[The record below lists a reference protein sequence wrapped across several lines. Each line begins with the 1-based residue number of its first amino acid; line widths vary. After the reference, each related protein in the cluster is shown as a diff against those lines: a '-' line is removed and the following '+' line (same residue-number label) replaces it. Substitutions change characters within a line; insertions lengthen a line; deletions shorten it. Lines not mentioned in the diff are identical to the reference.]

1 MIYQLAKTSPLL
13 TGQVKMNMIMNGNKV
28 VDLQYTPISN
38 YITFNYNNSV
48 DVLNYSHSDNVKFL
62 YNKISNSFFN
72 GVSNP
77 VLTTK
82 QLHRYDTL
90 VDDTHENTYEM
101 GMKRLEYQRYKKQFE
116 FFCPFWCDSKKEFD
130 DIVFTINL
138 VNKNGRIMYSDNI
151 EFDSRISE
159 YIKNILPSLGINEEN
174 NELVFISFND
184 MTSYIKGLNAEK
196 GVVQT
201 IDTSYLV
208 KNLLERERP
217 IIETD
222 NMILSTFSQN
232 KIVCTQIFN
241 YNFVFDLY
249 DFIPISL
256 LNELICEKVNIYI
269 DMYKK
274 DSDGNLVKIEVKDI
288 YSNYEH
294 IPRYD
299 IYKNEYDKNF
309 NVLDYLKENNSL
321 NFIDKNK
328 LVQSTFHWALQNKQ
342 DSIFNLYNGFAPVN
356 TINTENIS
364 CNSISNNS
372 PDLFTDIFD
381 LNKNPFGIFK
391 FTYIDE
397 NNTLLLDF
405 SHALNDDNNYY
416 SIDIKNI
423 NEKSKEFQFFGNIL
437 ISNEKISK
445 YIDDCP
451 ETDDIL
457 KKFEYCVFAKKKN
470 GKFDDECNINNEQ
483 DVPFI
488 LVGNAIDNNGEY
500 KVLTENSDNLVFVKD
515 IAEIKCGIFKIPDLY
530 TYKKVRDFLDSDYM
544 LTKLGY
550 LENGKIRRSNDNFLL
565 VKYNDESNTLY
576 ISFLLKYDINDFLK
590 DISNTTTEVIK
601 NNVSFYNL
609 FNNDYIEYYLNR
621 FYSQGYLENMLKLYF
636 GSKDPYISLPDQKIE
651 GIEVTK
657 DGITQIKCYTSQEV
671 ICYTALNFVASLIK
685 YTKFPNSIIYDH
697 SFTTKRANSPSIK
710 STETEL
716 IKSDKY
722 SQIYR
727 YDSNLIPMFISLDDQ
742 NFKNNV
748 YWCKQYDKTIYNTLQ
763 SFLRDKKQDTD
774 KIGIYS
780 NIALKKFS
788 PLFRSIEYFVLNSK
802 EIDYDIY
809 YLYDKI
815 EKNIEQKNEED
826 AKNTTEE
833 LLNIYD
839 YKKEISW
846 YKNNSMIYLPP
857 YFESEYIT
865 KTGEE
870 PDIVEII
877 CSMIQ
882 NHTEYT
888 EKELKILVE
897 YYIKNL
903 YLYEYTYDYLSE
915 IDITKQKYKIKFTL
929 K

>member
-13 TGQVKMNMIMNGNKV
+13 TGQVKMNMIMSGNKV

-48 DVLNYSHSDNVKFL
+48 DVLNYSHADNVKFL
-62 YNKISNSFFN
+62 YNKISDSFFN

-151 EFDSRISE
+151 EFDSKISG

-174 NELVFISFND
+174 KELVFISFND
-184 MTSYIKGLNAEK
+184 MSSYIKGLNAEK

-256 LNELICEKVNIYI
+256 LNDLICERVNIYI

-274 DSDGNLVKIEVKDI
+274 DSNGNLVKIEVKDI

-309 NVLDYLKENNSL
+309 NVLDYLEENNSL
-321 NFIDKNK
+321 DFIDKNK
-328 LVQSTFHWALQNKQ
+328 LVQSTFHWALQSKQ

-356 TINTENIS
+356 TINKENIS
-364 CNSISNNS
+364 CNSISNNA
-372 PDLFTDIFD
+372 PDLFTDTFD

-391 FTYIDE
+391 FTYVDE
-397 NNTLLLDF
+397 NNTPLLDF

-437 ISNEKISK
+437 ISNEKIGK
-445 YIDDCP
+445 YIESCP

-457 KKFEYCVFAKKKN
+457 KKFGYCVFAKKEK
-470 GKFDDECNINNEQ
+470 GKFDDECNINNKQ
-483 DVPFI
+483 DVPFVC
-488 LVGNAIDNNGEY
+488 VGSETGEIEISS
-500 KVLTENSDNLVFVKD
+500 ENSDNLVFVKD
-515 IAEIKCGIFKIPDLY
+515 IAEIKCGIFKIPNLY
-530 TYKKVRDFLDSDYM
+530 TYKKIRDFLDSDYM

-550 LENGKIRRSNDNFLL
+550 LEKNGSSEVKRSDDNFLL
-565 VKYNDESNTLY
+565 VKYNNDSGTLY
-576 ISFLLKYDINDFLK
+576 VSFLLKYDIKDFLK
-590 DISNTTTEVIK
+590 NISNTTTEVIK
-601 NNVSFYNL
+601 NNVSFYSL
-609 FNNDYIEYYLNR
+609 FNNDYIEYYLNQ
-621 FYSQGYLENMLKLYF
+621 FYSQEYLKNMLEEYF
-636 GSKDPYISLPDQKIE
+636 GAQTYIALPSQKIE
-651 GIEVTK
+651 GIYKE
-657 DGITQIKCYTSQEV
+657 DQIKCYTSQEV

-685 YTKFPNSIIYDH
+685 YTKFPNSIVYEH
-697 SFTTKRANSPSIK
+697 SFATKRADSPSIK

-763 SFLRDKKQDTD
+763 SFLRDKKQDID
-774 KIGIYS
+774 RIGVYS

-788 PLFRSIEYFVLNSK
+788 PLFKSIEYFVLNSK
-802 EIDYDIY
+802 EIDYNIY

-815 EKNIEQKNEED
+815 EKSIEQKNEED

-833 LLNIYD
+833 ILNIYN

-857 YFESEYIT
+857 YFESEYKT
-865 KTGEE
+865 KTGEN

-877 CSMIQ
+877 YSMIQ
-882 NHTEYT
+882 NNTEYN
-888 EKELKILVE
+888 EEDLKILVE

-915 IDITKQKYKIKFTL
+915 TDITKQKYKIKFTL

>member
-1 MIYQLAKTSPLL
+1 MS
-13 TGQVKMNMIMNGNKV
+13 
-28 VDLQYTPISN
+28 
-38 YITFNYNNSV
+38 
-48 DVLNYSHSDNVKFL
+48 
-62 YNKISNSFFN
+62 
-72 GVSNP
+72 
-77 VLTTK
+77 
-82 QLHRYDTL
+82 
-90 VDDTHENTYEM
+90 
-101 GMKRLEYQRYKKQFE
+101 
-116 FFCPFWCDSKKEFD
+116 
-130 DIVFTINL
+130 
-138 VNKNGRIMYSDNI
+138 
-151 EFDSRISE
+151 
-159 YIKNILPSLGINEEN
+159 
-174 NELVFISFND
+174 
-184 MTSYIKGLNAEK
+184 SYIKGLNAEK

-274 DSDGNLVKIEVKDI
+274 DSEGNLVKIEVKDI

-309 NVLDYLKENNSL
+309 NVLDYLEENNSL

-356 TINTENIS
+356 TINNENIS
-364 CNSISNNS
+364 CNSISNNA

-437 ISNEKISK
+437 ISNEKIGK
-445 YIDDCP
+445 YIEGCP
-451 ETDDIL
+451 ETYDVL
-457 KKFEYCVFAKKKN
+457 KKFDYCVFAKKEN
-470 GKFDDECNINNEQ
+470 GKFDDECNINNKQ
-483 DVPFI
+483 DIPFVY
-488 LVGNAIDNNGEY
+488 LGNEIVNKNGEIEILP
-500 KVLTENSDNLVFVKD
+500 VDSDDIIFVKD
-515 IAEIKCGIFKIPDLY
+515 IAEIKCGIFKIPNLY
-530 TYKKVRDFLDSDYM
+530 TYKKIRDFLDSDYM

-550 LENGKIRRSNDNFLL
+550 LEKDGEIRRSEDNFLL

-576 ISFLLKYDINDFLK
+576 ISFLLKYDINDLLK

-609 FNNDYIEYYLNR
+609 FNNDYIEYYLNQ
-621 FYSQGYLENMLKLYF
+621 FYNQDYLKNMLTEYF
-636 GSKDPYISLPDQKIE
+636 GSQESYISFRDQKIK
-651 GIEVTK
+651 GIENK
-657 DGITQIKCYTSQEV
+657 KENKINCYTSQEV
-671 ICYTALNFVASLIK
+671 ICYTALNFIASLIK
-685 YTKFPNSIIYDH
+685 YTKFPNSIIYDR

-727 YDSNLIPMFISLDDQ
+727 YDSNLIPMFISLDDN

-763 SFLRDKKQDTD
+763 SFLRDKKQDID
-774 KIGIYS
+774 KIGTYS
-780 NIALKKFS
+780 NLALKKFS
-788 PLFRSIEYFVLNSK
+788 PLFKSIEYFVLNSK
-802 EIDYDIY
+802 EIDYNIY

-815 EKNIEQKNEED
+815 EKSTEQKNEETP
-826 AKNTTEE
+826 KNTKEE

-865 KTGEE
+865 NTGEK

-882 NHTEYT
+882 NSTEYT
-888 EKELKILVE
+888 EEELKTIVE

-915 IDITKQKYKIKFTL
+915 TDITQQKYKIKFTL